1 VLRPNI
7 PLASGVPMLP
17 KKQTRRLFVKA
28 GAVLTTGGLLST
40 RCRSSLADAKFPKFR
55 VGIIGRTGKGDYGHG
70 VDVAFTKLPN
80 VEIVALADENEAGRI
95 AAANRTNPKKT
106 YADYREM
113 LSQEKLD
120 LVAIC
125 PRWIDQHHEMILAAA
140 DVGCHVYM
148 EKPFC
153 PTLADCDSAIQA
165 LEKKK
170 LKLGIAHISQYSPV
184 LHMAKSLIEAG
195 EIGDLLELRARG
207 KEDRRGGGEDLWV
220 LGSHVFG
227 MMRTFAGRDATSC
240 SAVVFQDGQS
250 VSKKHVAPGA
260 EGIGLL
266 AGDQVQATYT
276 FPNRVYGYF
285 ASRKNMAGNPTR
297 FAVQVYGSKGIIELE
312 SGYLAQGQILRDSS
326 WSPGRSSKPWET
338 FSSAGIGKPEPRM
351 DGSYQGGHL
360 AAITDLFDCI
370 QNDRKPICS
379 AEDCRS
385 IIEMIAAVFESQ
397 RLGAS
402 VELPLKM
409 RVNPLSLL

>member
-1 VLRPNI
+1 MLRPNI

-40 RCRSSLADAKFPKFR
+40 QCRSSLADAKFPKFR

-113 LSQEKLD
+113 FSQEKLD
-120 LVAIC
+120 VVAIC

-170 LKLGIAHISQYSPV
+170 FQG
-184 LHMAKSLIEAG
+184 G
-195 EIGDLLELRARG
+195 EIGYPDII
-207 KEDRRGGGEDLWV
+207 W
-220 LGSHVFG
+220 FG
-227 MMRTFAGRDATSC
+227 QVCTS
-240 SAVVFQDGQS
+240 
-250 VSKKHVAPGA
+250 
-260 EGIGLL
+260 
-266 AGDQVQATYT
+266 
-276 FPNRVYGYF
+276 
-285 ASRKNMAGNPTR
+285 
-297 FAVQVYGSKGIIELE
+297 
-312 SGYLAQGQILRDSS
+312 LAQHLSREVLKVLRV
-326 WSPGRSSKPWET
+326 G
-338 FSSAGIGKPEPRM
+338 
-351 DGSYQGGHL
+351 
-360 AAITDLFDCI
+360 LF
-370 QNDRKPICS
+370 QPNSR
-379 AEDCRS
+379 
-385 IIEMIAAVFESQ
+385 ES
-397 RLGAS
+397 L
-402 VELPLKM
+402 
-409 RVNPLSLL
+409 

>member
-1 VLRPNI
+1 
-7 PLASGVPMLP
+7 MLP
-17 KKQTRRLFVKA
+17 KKRTRRAFVQTS
-28 GAVLTTGGLLST
+28 AVLTAVGVLQANG
-40 RCRSSLADAKFPKFR
+40 SSPLANERFPKFR

-80 VEIVALADENEAGRI
+80 VEIVALADENESGRL
-95 AAANRTNPKKT
+95 AAANRTNPKTT

-120 LVAIC
+120 VVAIC

-140 DVGCHVYM
+140 DAGCHVYM

-165 LEKKK
+165 LEKKN

-227 MMRTFAGRDATSC
+227 MMRSFAGGDASSC
-240 SAVVFQDGQS
+240 SAVVTQEGQS
-250 VSKKHVAPGA
+250 LSKKHVAQGA

-266 AGDQVQATYT
+266 AGDHVQARYA
-276 FPNRVYGYF
+276 FANGVYGHF

-297 FAVQVYGSKGIIELE
+297 FAIQVFGSKGMLELE

-326 WSPGRSSKPWET
+326 WSPGRSNKSWEA
-338 FSSAGIGKPEPRM
+338 FSSAGIGKPEPRK
-351 DGSYQGGHL
+351 DGSYQGGHI

-379 AEDCRS
+379 ATDCRS
-385 IIEMIAAVFESQ
+385 IIEMIAAVFESH
-397 RLGAS
+397 RLGAP
-402 VELPLKM
+402 VELPLKN
-409 RVNPLSLL
+409 RGNPLSLL